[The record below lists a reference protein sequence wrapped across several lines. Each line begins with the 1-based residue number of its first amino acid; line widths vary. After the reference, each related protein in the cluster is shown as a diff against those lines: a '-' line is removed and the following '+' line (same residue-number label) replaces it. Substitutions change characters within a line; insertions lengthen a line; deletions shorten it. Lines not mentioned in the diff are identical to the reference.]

1 MRSSEMKGLT
11 GCAREVRE
19 RLLTG
24 GEATGENFLEFLSL
38 WGAGKVGNRM

>member
-11 GCAREVRE
+11 WCAREVRE

-24 GEATGENFLEFLSL
+24 GEATGENFLDLVLSL
-38 WGAGKVGNRM
+38 SLKGYY